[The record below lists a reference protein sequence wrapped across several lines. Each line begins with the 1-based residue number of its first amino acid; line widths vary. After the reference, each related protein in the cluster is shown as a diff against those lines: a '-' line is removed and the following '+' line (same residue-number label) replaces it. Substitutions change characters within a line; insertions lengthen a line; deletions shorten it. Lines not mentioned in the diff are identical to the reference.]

1 MVRSDSPVRSHAA
14 SAPTLLKRHLRK
26 APELAAVHLLGAK
39 FAQDFYS
46 AHANAQMLIDAIT
59 VELVPAVLVSMEC
72 SVADGIHSAGWP
84 IHTRISVTSDCQ
96 MKASTGGANNQ
107 IYSKRA
113 FSPLSTP

>member
-26 APELAAVHLLGAK
+26 APELAAVQLLGAK

-59 VELVPAVLVSMEC
+59 VELLLDASCLRSGFFFVGRQEG
-72 SVADGIHSAGWP
+72 DGVFATP
-84 IHTRISVTSDCQ
+84 LR
-96 MKASTGGANNQ
+96 AN
-107 IYSKRA
+107 SW
-113 FSPLSTP
+113 